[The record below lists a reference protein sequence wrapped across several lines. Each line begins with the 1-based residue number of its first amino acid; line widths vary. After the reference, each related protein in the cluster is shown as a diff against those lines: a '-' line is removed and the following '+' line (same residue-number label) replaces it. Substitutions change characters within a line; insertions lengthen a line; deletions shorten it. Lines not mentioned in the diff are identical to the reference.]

1 MDKLDFRSQ
10 DFSQTGKA
18 MYELACELF
27 PIPRSITGQGFRASL
42 EILNKTLGG
51 GILKFHSIKSGTK
64 VFDWTV
70 PDEWNVKEAYIITP
84 EGEKICDFKKHNLHL
99 LNYSEAIDQEIEL
112 EELQDHLY
120 SIEEMPD
127 AIPYVTSYYKRR
139 WGFCLTH
146 NERKK
151 LKKGK
156 YKVYID
162 AKHDENGFLDYADFI
177 LPSTQNS
184 KDEILISTYLCHPSM
199 ANNELSGPV
208 VAIFLAKWLLSLKE
222 RRYNYRFVII
232 PETIGSIVYLSKHLE
247 HLKKHVKA
255 GFVLSCLGDDHTYSL
270 IHTPKE
276 NTLSDKVALHTLK
289 NKENFKAF
297 SFLDR
302 GSDERQYNAPLVNL
316 GIVGVCR
323 TRYGDYDGYHN
334 SKDDL
339 NFISE
344 KGLMGGLQSMQE
356 MILNLE
362 INAVYENTIVCE
374 PNLGKRGL
382 YHTLSTANDI
392 PLACNFLAYCDGE
405 NDIID
410 IANILNIQAYEFKE
424 LLEKILEYKLLSII
438 H

>member
-1 MDKLDFRSQ
+1 
-10 DFSQTGKA
+10 
-18 MYELACELF
+18 
-27 PIPRSITGQGFRASL
+27 
-42 EILNKTLGG
+42 
-51 GILKFHSIKSGTK
+51 ILKFHSIKSGTK
-64 VFDWTV
+64 VFDWIV
-70 PDEWNVKEAYIITP
+70 PDEWNAKEAHIITP

-99 LNYSEAIDQEIEL
+99 LNYSEAIDKEIEL
-112 EELQDHLY
+112 EELQNHLY

-156 YKVYID
+156 YKVYIN
-162 AKHDENGFLDYADFI
+162 AKHDENGVLNYADFI

-222 RRYNYRFVII
+222 RKYNYRFVII

-255 GFVLSCLGDDHTYSL
+255 GFVLSCLGDDHAYSL

-410 IANILNIQAYEFKE
+410 IANILNMQAYEFKE
-424 LLEKILEYKLLSII
+424 LLEKIKFYGLVK
-438 H
+438 

>member
-10 DFSQTGKA
+10 DFSQAGKA

-27 PIPRSITGQGFRASL
+27 PIARSITGQGFRDSL

-51 GILKFHSIKSGTK
+51 GIIKFHSIKSGTK
-64 VFDWTV
+64 VFDWIV

-120 SIEEMPD
+120 SIEEIPD

-162 AKHDENGFLDYADFI
+162 AKHDENGVLDYADFI

-208 VAIFLAKWLLSLKE
+208 VSIFLAKWLLSLKE

-247 HLKKHVKA
+247 YLKKHVKA
-255 GFVLSCLGDDHTYSL
+255 GFVLSCLGDDHAYSL
-270 IHTPKE
+270 VHTPKE

-339 NFISE
+339 NFISKE
-344 KGLMGGLQSMQE
+344 GLMGGLQSMQE

-410 IANILNIQAYEFKE
+410 IANILNMQAYEFKE
-424 LLEKILEYKLLSII
+424 LLEKILEYKLARKI
-438 H
+438 

>member
-64 VFDWTV
+64 VFDWIV
-70 PDEWNVKEAYIITP
+70 PDEWNAKEAHIITP

-99 LNYSEAIDQEIEL
+99 LNYSEAIDKEIEL
-112 EELQDHLY
+112 EELQNHLY

-156 YKVYID
+156 YKVYIN
-162 AKHDENGFLDYADFI
+162 AKHDENGVLNYADFI

-222 RRYNYRFVII
+222 RKYNYRFVII

-247 HLKKHVKA
+247 YLKKYVKA
-255 GFVLSCLGDDHTYSL
+255 GFVLSCLGDDHAYSL

-289 NKENFKAF
+289 NRENFKAF

-344 KGLMGGLQSMQE
+344 KGLMGGLSSIQE

-362 INAVYENTIVCE
+362 INAIYENTIVCE

-410 IANILNIQAYEFKE
+410 IANILNMQAYEFKE
-424 LLEKILEYKLLSII
+424 LLEKIKFYGLVK
-438 H
+438 

>member
-1 MDKLDFRSQ
+1 MNKLDFRSQ
-10 DFSQTGKA
+10 DFKRTGKE
-18 MYELACELF
+18 MYELAKELF
-27 PIPRSITGQGFRASL
+27 PIPRSITGQGFRDSL

-64 VFDWTV
+64 VFDWIV
-70 PDEWNVKEAYIITP
+70 PDEWNAKEAYIITP
-84 EGEKICDFKKHNLHL
+84 EGKKICDFKKHNLHL
-99 LNYSEAIDQEIEL
+99 LNYSEAIDKEMEL
-112 EELQDHLY
+112 EELEKHLY

-139 WGFCLTH
+139 WGFCITH
-146 NERKK
+146 NERKN
-151 LKKGK
+151 LKKGR
-156 YKVYID
+156 YKVFID
-162 AKHDENGFLDYADFI
+162 AKHDENGVLNYADFI
-177 LPSTQNS
+177 IPSTQNS
-184 KDEILISTYLCHPSM
+184 KDEILLSSYLCHPSM
-199 ANNELSGPV
+199 ANNELSGPI
-208 VAIFLAKWLLSLKE
+208 VAIFLAKWLLNLKE
-222 RRYNYRFVII
+222 RKYNYRFVII
-232 PETIGSIVYLSKHLE
+232 PETIGSIAYLSKHLD

-255 GFVLSCLGDDHTYSL
+255 GFVLSCLGDDNAYSF

-276 NTLSDKVALHTLK
+276 NSLSDKVALHTLK
-289 NKENFKAF
+289 NKENFKEF
-297 SFLDR
+297 SFLER

-316 GIVGVCR
+316 NIVGICR
-323 TRYGDYDGYHN
+323 TKYSEYKEYHT

-339 NFISE
+339 SFISA

-392 PLACNFLAYCDGE
+392 PLACNFLAYCDGQ

-410 IANILNIQAYEFKE
+410 IANILNMQAYEFKE
-424 LLEKILEYKLLSII
+424 LLGQILEYKLLSKA

>member
-1 MDKLDFRSQ
+1 
-10 DFSQTGKA
+10 
-18 MYELACELF
+18 
-27 PIPRSITGQGFRASL
+27 
-42 EILNKTLGG
+42 
-51 GILKFHSIKSGTK
+51 
-64 VFDWTV
+64 
-70 PDEWNVKEAYIITP
+70 
-84 EGEKICDFKKHNLHL
+84 
-99 LNYSEAIDQEIEL
+99 
-112 EELQDHLY
+112 
-120 SIEEMPD
+120 MPD

-156 YKVYID
+156 YKVYIN
-162 AKHDENGFLDYADFI
+162 AKHDENGVLDYADFI

-222 RRYNYRFVII
+222 RKYNYRFVII

-255 GFVLSCLGDDHTYSL
+255 GFVLSCLGDDHAYSL
-270 IHTPKE
+270 IHTPKK

-289 NKENFKAF
+289 NKKNFKAF

-323 TRYGDYDGYHN
+323 ARYLEYEQYHT

-344 KGLMGGLQSMQE
+344 KGLMGGLQSIQE

-410 IANILNIQAYEFKE
+410 IANILNMQAYEFKE
-424 LLEKILEYKLLSII
+424 LLKKIKFYGLAK
-438 H
+438 

>member
-27 PIPRSITGQGFRASL
+27 PIPRSITGQGFRDSL

-64 VFDWTV
+64 VFDWIV

-84 EGEKICDFKKHNLHL
+84 KGEKICDFKKHNLHL
-99 LNYSEAIDQEIEL
+99 LNYSEAIDKEIEL

-120 SIEEMPD
+120 SIEEMPN

-162 AKHDENGFLDYADFI
+162 AKHDENGVLDYADFI

-222 RRYNYRFVII
+222 RKYNYRFVII

-247 HLKKHVKA
+247 HLKKYVKA
-255 GFVLSCLGDDHTYSL
+255 GFVLSCLGDDHAYSL

-410 IANILNIQAYEFKE
+410 IANILNMQAYEFKE
-424 LLEKILEYKLLSII
+424 LLEKIKFYGLVK
-438 H
+438 

>member
-1 MDKLDFRSQ
+1 
-10 DFSQTGKA
+10 
-18 MYELACELF
+18 
-27 PIPRSITGQGFRASL
+27 
-42 EILNKTLGG
+42 
-51 GILKFHSIKSGTK
+51 HSIKSGTK
-64 VFDWTV
+64 VFDWIV
-70 PDEWNVKEAYIITP
+70 PDEWNAKEAYIITP

-99 LNYSEAIDQEIEL
+99 LNYSEAIDKEIEL

-127 AIPYVTSYYKRR
+127 VIPYVTSYYKRR

-156 YKVYID
+156 YKVYIN
-162 AKHDENGFLDYADFI
+162 AKHDENGVLNYADFI

-222 RRYNYRFVII
+222 RKYNYRFVII

-247 HLKKHVKA
+247 HLKKYVKA
-255 GFVLSCLGDDHTYSL
+255 GFVLSCLGDDHAYSL

-323 TRYGDYDGYHN
+323 TRYLEYEQYHT
-334 SKDDL
+334 SKDNL

-362 INAVYENTIVCE
+362 INAVYKNTIVCE

-410 IANILNIQAYEFKE
+410 IANILNMQAYEFKE
-424 LLEKILEYKLLSII
+424 LLKKIKFYGLVK
-438 H
+438 